1 MAGMNSGRA
10 RGFGVYQSANGAK
23 ELGLMRWGLDHGTP
37 EAKRGVVL
45 QIGMN
50 RPPGRLSH
58 VFNAKAS

>member
-1 MAGMNSGRA
+1 MTSGRA
-10 RGFGVYQSANGAK
+10 RRFGVYPSANRAE

-45 QIGMN
+45 QIGRN

-58 VFNAKAS
+58 VFNAEAS